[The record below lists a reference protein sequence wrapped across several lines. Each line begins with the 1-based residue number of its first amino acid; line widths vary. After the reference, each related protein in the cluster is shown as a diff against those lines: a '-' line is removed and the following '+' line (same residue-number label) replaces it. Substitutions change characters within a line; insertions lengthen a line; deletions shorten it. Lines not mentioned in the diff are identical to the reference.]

1 MITAKEARER
11 TEAFESEN
19 IKSEK
24 EAVEEK
30 INLAVDD
37 GLDFCFTDFNISEAT
52 IEWLSSLDYKA
63 KNYNCQRKDKFAK
76 IKW

>member
-1 MITAKEARER
+1 MITAKEARELIE
-11 TEAFESEN
+11 TFESEN
-19 IKSEK
+19 IKREK
-24 EAVEEK
+24 EADKEK

-37 GLDFCFTDFNISEAT
+37 GLDFCFTDFNVSEAT
-52 IEWLSSLDYKA
+52 IEWLESLGYKA